1 MKVRQLLAQTEAL
14 VVPEVEV
21 FQLLVVLVVL
31 EALLLHVHRLE
42 VLEVLVAVLVA
53 LVVLVV
59 LVVLLFHVHL
69 LEEEAV
75 AVEVLQHYLKNL
87 PKKSN
92 RSPPGKQCLIYIL
105 ELMMHIL

>member
-1 MKVRQLLAQTEAL
+1 M
-14 VVPEVEV
+14 VPEVEA
-21 FQLLVVLVVL
+21 FQLLVVLEVL
-31 EALLLHVHRLE
+31 EALLLHVHLLE
-42 VLEVLVAVLVA
+42 VPEVLVAEALVA
-53 LVVLVV
+53 LVAEV

-69 LEEEAV
+69 LEEEEAEVAV